1 MVHHFH
7 FDASSYH
14 TIRLFVDKKITKFI
28 NFKIRVRMIAS
39 ERSLNI
45 EVLLV
50 LIKLTKMTFLEFHV
64 IVVLC

>member
-39 ERSLNI
+39 GHLNI
-45 EVLLV
+45 DRVLLV
-50 LIKLTKMTFLEFHV
+50 NKT
-64 IVVLC
+64 C